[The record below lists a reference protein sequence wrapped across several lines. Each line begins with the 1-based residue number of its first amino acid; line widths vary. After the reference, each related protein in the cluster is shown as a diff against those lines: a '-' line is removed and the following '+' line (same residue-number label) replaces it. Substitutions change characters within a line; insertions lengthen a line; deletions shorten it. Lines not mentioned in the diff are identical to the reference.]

1 MAAQVRLQRWRLAL
15 AKLCGQLKLQDAI
28 QDSASLGISK
38 NKGWKLMEEGVPQTH
53 TGTLRCFG
61 GAGFFEGW
69 NVELI
74 KVDSGFGTFKLPIRL
89 G

>member
-1 MAAQVRLQRWRLAL
+1 
-15 AKLCGQLKLQDAI
+15 
-28 QDSASLGISK
+28 
-38 NKGWKLMEEGVPQTH
+38 MEEGVPQTH

-74 KVDSGFGTFKLPIRL
+74 KVDSRFGTFKSLPIRL